1 MSHAAEVPVYYLIYM
16 KKSYSPSSPTV
27 PKTWWRRFIARR
39 YDKYYRGIAGQG
51 ELFSLI
57 AGTVLLILYVEYEVY
72 EYCVWRRRGGGV
84 RSLLLL
90 FLLQSTVQYSIL
102 IEFVTNTDSRR
113 VVSE

>member
-72 EYCVWRRRGGGV
+72 EYTVWRRRGGCQV
-84 RSLLLL
+84 TLIAI
-90 FLLQSTVQYSIL
+90 YIL
-102 IEFVTNTDSRR
+102 ATEYFNLICDEYVPTRR